1 MAILRPSVKG
11 VASGLKVVPKRLGG
25 VDHATRKSA
34 QVMRSIKLLRQKA
47 GWADLNQKDLLG
59 EVRTYGQVKEGS
71 HIPQSR
77 GASLTQ
83 TSGFKSPKYG
93 VYRTETGGFGV
104 LILLGRADEDTF
116 CLMARIAVVM
126 MRSRRTTPAP
136 MFVARTS
143 SAWL

>member
-34 QVMRSIKLLRQKA
+34 QVMRSIKLHRQKA

-116 CLMARIAVVM
+116 CLMTRIAVVL
-126 MRSRRTTPAP
+126 MRSRWTTPLS
-136 MFVARTS
+136 MFVAGTAGR
-143 SAWL
+143 